1 MLLSHGTG
9 LMEQQCVLLFIKAP
23 EKGRVKS
30 RLAAAIGEEAALEIY
45 KGFVAAVV
53 ETMKAGRYPFR
64 VAVYPRDALESMRRW
79 LGNDLDYLPQTGKDL
94 GERMKNAL
102 ARVFAD
108 GIERAVIIGS
118 DVPDLPGEA
127 IHEAFQS
134 LESKDAVIGPSPDGG
149 YYLIGFNART
159 FLPEAFDGIPWSA
172 ETVFSDTMRV
182 LERSSWT
189 VHQLPPWRDVDTL
202 EDLNDLVTR
211 NEGSGPG
218 PSVALSAL
226 MKKIRAFLP
235 VGCERRPRRMKSFA
249 K

>member
-1 MLLSHGTG
+1 MLLSRGTG
-9 LMEQQCVLLFIKAP
+9 MREQQCVLLFIKAP
-23 EKGRVKS
+23 VRGGVKS

-45 KGFVAAVV
+45 KDFVITVL
-53 ETMKAGRYPFR
+53 ETLKAGRYPFR
-64 VAVYPRDALESMRRW
+64 IAVYPRDALESVRHW

-102 ARVFAD
+102 ARVFSD

-118 DVPDLPGEA
+118 DLPDLPDEV

-134 LESKDAVIGPSPDGG
+134 LESKDAVIGPAPDGG

-159 FLPEAFDGIPWSA
+159 FLPGVFDGLPWST
-172 ETVFSDTMRV
+172 ETVFSDTMGV

-189 VHQLPPWRDVDTL
+189 VHQLPLWRDVDTL
-202 EDLNDLVTR
+202 EDLNDLVAR
-211 NEGSGPG
+211 SEERGPG

-226 MKKIRAFLP
+226 LRRIGAFLP
-235 VGCERRPRRMKSFA
+235 GGA
-249 K
+249 